1 MMSNLPSV
9 GSSGRTST
17 TADDNDEDQEMT
29 KVALASFQAREE
41 EIERKKMEVKG
52 KVESQLSRAEEETR
66 RLVRVWEE
74 LEVLTDPMRKEVAM
88 VRKKIDV
95 VNREIKSL
103 GQTCQKKEKEYREV
117 LEVFNE
123 KNNEKTQLTSTLVE
137 VTIHNNHS
145 FLYSFILAFSFSFLN
160 APNLIDFWMVCCH
173 LLALNFSLSFSLG
186 KLEELS
192 KVLNPKR

>member
-1 MMSNLPSV
+1 MSILQSV
-9 GSSGRTST
+9 GSGRKSTSE
-17 TADDNDEDQEMT
+17 DNNINDEDQEMT
-29 KVALASFQAREE
+29 KLALASFQAKEE

-52 KVESQLSRAEEETR
+52 KVESRLTRAEEETR

-95 VNREIKSL
+95 INREIKSL
-103 GQTCQKKEKEYREV
+103 GQTCQKKEKEYREA
-117 LEVFNE
+117 LEAFNE

-137 VTIHNNHS
+137 LVKES
-145 FLYSFILAFSFSFLN
+145 EKFR
-160 APNLIDFWMVCCH
+160 M
-173 LLALNFSLSFSLG
+173 G

-192 KVLNPKR
+192 KVLNPKC